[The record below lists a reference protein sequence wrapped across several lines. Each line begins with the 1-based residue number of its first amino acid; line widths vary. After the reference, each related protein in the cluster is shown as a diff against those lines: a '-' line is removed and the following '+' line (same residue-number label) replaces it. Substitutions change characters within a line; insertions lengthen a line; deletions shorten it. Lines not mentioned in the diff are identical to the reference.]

1 MQVRPERPVRHGDA
15 LDPQILSYAR
25 QYSSAYRLA
34 AEKKAENIKYQ
45 GGALFL
51 LIIRF
56 PQDFFEE
63 KRA

>member
-1 MQVRPERPVRHGDA
+1 MRHGDA
-15 LDPQILSYAR
+15 PNPQILSYAR

-34 AEKKAENIKYQ
+34 AEKKSRKHQIS

-63 KRA
+63 K